1 MLARLIKHA
10 PASAQAPKKQT
21 SAAAQDE
28 QVLARLLQ
36 RDTNAAQDEQMLV
49 RLLRRD
55 PRIAQDEQMLSHLL
69 EHLPPPAMRPV
80 RQRPTRRIRQ
90 YIGQHRRWTYALAAV
105 LLVGLLF
112 GGVTLGRTALALL
125 TIRQNLQAMQV
136 QAPTSSPL
144 PDSDSIASPSPLP
157 ASPSATAPRVTRVA
171 SASASFAP
179 VDATAAAQSPGSS
192 ISHTPTPRSVPTLTP
207 LPTDV
212 IIPPEVLPSAALP
225 ATTGGANIDY
235 SGHEAGQAINV
246 LLLGIDRRPGE
257 TYAARADAIMVA
269 RLDPDRERVALLSLN
284 RDLIVEIPGY
294 GWARIN
300 AANAHG
306 ELMLGEGGGI
316 DLTRRTVSN
325 LLDIP
330 IDYVAQVN
338 FQGFMGAIDA
348 IGGVTIDVE
357 EELYDPRYP
366 TMDYGYT
373 EAHFLPGPQHMD
385 GERALMYSRVRHM
398 DSDFERLRRQQAV
411 MVGVLER
418 VREQHALNQVQKLA
432 GLTTALRDY
441 IRTDMPPER
450 MANLAWSFRN
460 FEPDMVERYA
470 LNANMVQQNVIPGDP
485 YATIALPGTI
495 ETLVQQLVEGPGS
508 AQRP

>member
-1 MLARLIKHA
+1 M
-10 PASAQAPKKQT
+10 
-21 SAAAQDE
+21 
-28 QVLARLLQ
+28 
-36 RDTNAAQDEQMLV
+36 
-49 RLLRRD
+49 
-55 PRIAQDEQMLSHLL
+55 
-69 EHLPPPAMRPV
+69 
-80 RQRPTRRIRQ
+80 
-90 YIGQHRRWTYALAAV
+90 
-105 LLVGLLF
+105 
-112 GGVTLGRTALALL
+112 
-125 TIRQNLQAMQV
+125 
-136 QAPTSSPL
+136 
-144 PDSDSIASPSPLP
+144 
-157 ASPSATAPRVTRVA
+157 
-171 SASASFAP
+171 
-179 VDATAAAQSPGSS
+179 
-192 ISHTPTPRSVPTLTP
+192 
-207 LPTDV
+207 
-212 IIPPEVLPSAALP
+212 LPSAVLP
-225 ATTGGANIDY
+225 AATARALGVPANAGT
-235 SGHEAGQAINV
+235 SNLEVGQAINV

-269 RLDPDRERVALLSLN
+269 RLDPDRERIALLSLN

-330 IDYVAQVN
+330 IDYVVQVN
-338 FQGFMGAIDA
+338 FQGFIGAVDA

-450 MANLAWSFRN
+450 MAKLAWTFRS

-470 LNANMVQQNVIPGDP
+470 LNANMVQQNVVPGDP